1 MKTATRYLSLIIL
14 ISLTAF
20 SVDKLKKNEI
30 TVEKS
35 SGVKGDP
42 NVIIIFM
49 DDMGYGDPV
58 CYGGGPYQTP
68 NIDALAAQGI
78 RFTNFY
84 AAQAVCTASRSAL
97 MTGCYPTR
105 IGISGAIN
113 HSSKIALN
121 PEEQTIAE
129 LLKLKGYKTAMVGKW
144 HWAIKS
150 LFCLCKMVLMSSTVC
165 LIQTICGLMIIM
177 GKK

>member
-1 MKTATRYLSLIIL
+1 MKTATRYLSLLIL
-14 ISLTAF
+14 ITLTAF
-20 SVDKLKKNEI
+20 TVDKLKKNEI

-35 SGVKGDP
+35 SGIKGDP

-68 NIDALAAQGI
+68 NIDALAAQGM

-97 MTGCYPTR
+97 ATDMPAIGLASSSGSTESTLSTLTKAKATFTGTCCRSLTAGR
-105 IGISGAIN
+105 FGCWIIGGRL
-113 HSSKIALN
+113 SS
-121 PEEQTIAE
+121 
-129 LLKLKGYKTAMVGKW
+129 
-144 HWAIKS
+144 
-150 LFCLCKMVLMSSTVC
+150 
-165 LIQTICGLMIIM
+165 
-177 GKK
+177 